1 MKRKVL
7 RYQLSEMSN
16 QLSENDN
23 FYIRKNDDVNGYPH
37 WHDCFEIELVVEG
50 SCKEIVN
57 ENFLPVS
64 VGDIALIT
72 PADLHEIT
80 DLNGLILYNLMF
92 DTEIVDKE
100 MLSAIVM
107 NDEKIFSCHLEKS
120 DYDYAL
126 SILERANNEFQK
138 RKSGYERF
146 ISDTINQLLIM
157 MLRHLDM
164 TTSKKNEL
172 SVRNAAF
179 YIRTHFR
186 ENPTMEK
193 VAKMVALDPAY
204 FSVKFHAAMGITFK
218 KYLNEV
224 KLKCASRKLM
234 MTDEKVSDICY
245 DSGFES
251 ISHFHREFK
260 RKYGCSPSK
269 FRENMKTNR

>member
-1 MKRKVL
+1 M
-7 RYQLSEMSN
+7 
-16 QLSENDN
+16 
-23 FYIRKNDDVNGYPH
+23 
-37 WHDCFEIELVVEG
+37 
-50 SCKEIVN
+50 
-57 ENFLPVS
+57 
-64 VGDIALIT
+64 
-72 PADLHEIT
+72 
-80 DLNGLILYNLMF
+80 MF
-92 DTEIVDKE
+92 
-100 MLSAIVM
+100 
-107 NDEKIFSCHLEKS
+107 
-120 DYDYAL
+120 
-126 SILERANNEFQK
+126 
-138 RKSGYERF
+138 
-146 ISDTINQLLIM
+146 
-157 MLRHLDM
+157 RHLDM

-193 VAKMVALDPAY
+193 VAKIVALDPAY

-234 MTDEKVSDICY
+234 TTDEKVSDICY